1 MRLFLVLSVIV
12 VGVLLLVVGLFSY
25 LLLPGLIESR
35 LATNLQERYGLEK
48 EPVVEVSSDF
58 PLELLLGRIDRIE
71 VQIDQ
76 LTREGILLRD
86 LRIDLKDVDVSVPSL
101 LQGDLER
108 EIRSGSLRAE
118 VSEESIN
125 DYLREN
131 DLGLEYGEINVLP
144 QDVVY
149 QISEALFGLPA
160 SVSLD
165 LRASGPRT
173 IEVIPQEATVGGYEL
188 PSFFTR
194 PLASG
199 GRTLTLSELPLG
211 AELVSVEPSE
221 EDALVVR
228 AEKK

>member
-1 MRLFLVLSVIV
+1 VRLFLVLSLVA

-35 LATNLQERYGLEK
+35 FAANLQERYGLEQK
-48 EPVVEVSSDF
+48 PMVEVSSNF
-58 PLELLLGRIDRIE
+58 PPELLLGRIDRIE

-118 VSEESIN
+118 VPEESIN

-149 QISEALFGLPA
+149 QISEDRFGLPA
-160 SVSLD
+160 SVSLV
-165 LRASGPRT
+165 LRVSGPRT

-194 PLASG
+194 SLASG

-228 AEKK
+228 AEKQ

>member
-1 MRLFLVLSVIV
+1 LFLVLGFIV

-48 EPVVEVSSDF
+48 KPMVEVSSNF
-58 PLELLLGRIDRIE
+58 PPELLLGRIDRIE

-108 EIRSGSLRAE
+108 EIRSASLRAE
-118 VSEESIN
+118 VPEESIN

-149 QISEALFGLPA
+149 QISKTLFGLPA

-165 LRASGPRT
+165 LRVSGPRT

-194 PLASG
+194 SLASG

-221 EDALVVR
+221 ENALVIQ

>member
-1 MRLFLVLSVIV
+1 M
-12 VGVLLLVVGLFSY
+12 
-25 LLLPGLIESR
+25 
-35 LATNLQERYGLEK
+35 
-48 EPVVEVSSDF
+48 
-58 PLELLLGRIDRIE
+58 LGRIDGIEVRIE
-71 VQIDQ
+71 Q
-76 LTREGILLRD
+76 LMREGILLRD
-86 LRIDLKDVDVSVPSL
+86 LRIDLEDVDVSVLSL
-101 LQGDLER
+101 FGGDLER

-118 VSEESIN
+118 VPEESIN
-125 DYLREN
+125 DYLRKN

-149 QISEALFGLPA
+149 QISEALLGLPA

-165 LRASGPRT
+165 LRVSGPRT

-194 PLASG
+194 SLTSG

>member
-1 MRLFLVLSVIV
+1 MRLFLVLSLGA
-12 VGVLLLVVGLFSY
+12 VGALLLVVGLFSY
-25 LLLPGLIESR
+25 LMLPGLIEAR
-35 LATNLQERYGLEK
+35 LTANLQDRYELEN
-48 EPVVEVSSDF
+48 EPMVEVSSNF
-58 PLELLLGRIDRIE
+58 PPELLLGRIDRIE
-71 VQIDQ
+71 VQIEQ

-86 LRIDLKDVDVSVPSL
+86 LRIDLEDVDVSVPSL
-101 LQGDLER
+101 FGGDLER
-108 EIRSGSLRAE
+108 EIQSGSLRAE
-118 VSEESIN
+118 APEESIN

-131 DLGLEYGEINVLP
+131 DLSLEYGEINVLP

-149 QISEALFGLPA
+149 QISEARFGLPA
-160 SVSLD
+160 SVGLD
-165 LRASGPRT
+165 LRVSGPRT

-194 PLASG
+194 SLASG

-221 EDALVVR
+221 EDALVAR

>member
-1 MRLFLVLSVIV
+1 LRLFLVLGFIV
-12 VGVLLLVVGLFSY
+12 VGALLLVAGLFSY
-25 LLLPGLIESR
+25 LLLPGLVESR
-35 LATNLQERYGLEK
+35 LAANLQQRYGLEK
-48 EPVVEVSSDF
+48 KPMVEVSSNF
-58 PLELLLGRIDRIE
+58 PPELLLGRIDRIE

-101 LQGDLER
+101 LRGDLER

-118 VSEESIN
+118 LPEESIN

-149 QISEALFGLPA
+149 QISEALFGLSA
-160 SVSLD
+160 SVNLD

-173 IEVIPQEATVGGYEL
+173 IEVIPQEATVGGFEL

-194 PLASG
+194 SLASG

>member
-1 MRLFLVLSVIV
+1 LRLFLVYGLVA

-25 LLLPGLIESR
+25 LVLPGLIESR
-35 LATNLQERYGLEK
+35 LAANLQERYGLEND
-48 EPVVEVSSDF
+48 PVVEVSSNF
-58 PLELLLGRIDRIE
+58 PPELLLGRMDRVE
-71 VQIDQ
+71 VRIDQ
-76 LTREGILLRD
+76 LMREGILLRD
-86 LRIDLKDVDVSVPSL
+86 LRIDLQDVDVSVPSL
-101 LQGDLER
+101 LRGDLER
-108 EIRSGSLRAE
+108 EIQSGTLWAE
-118 VSEESIN
+118 VPEESIN

-149 QISEALFGLPA
+149 QSSEALLGLPA

-194 PLASG
+194 SLASE

-228 AEKK
+228 AEK

>member
-1 MRLFLVLSVIV
+1 MVLSLVA

-35 LATNLQERYGLEK
+35 LAANLQERYGLEK
-48 EPVVEVSSDF
+48 KPMVEVSSNF
-58 PLELLLGRIDRIE
+58 PPELLLGRIDQIE

-118 VSEESIN
+118 VPEGSIN

-165 LRASGPRT
+165 LRPSGPRT

-194 PLASG
+194 SLASG

-228 AEKK
+228 AEKQ